1 MQVNINNGGD
11 AATGTAIGTGP
22 LTLNNGAMLDNTSG
36 ADVTLQQA
44 IPEYWGGN
52 FTYLGSSNRL
62 NTGAGSVT
70 LTANVI
76 LTVNS
81 NTFTVGGPISDSRGG
96 GGGNYNLTK
105 AGDGSLT
112 LPVANNMGGVV
123 TLSAGLLNLGDA
135 ASLGLGTFTIN
146 GGSIDNINGQDL
158 TLTPATIN
166 FFGPG
171 FTFVGTTNLDLGAE
185 TVNGSGGAEVIN
197 MLSNTLTIE
206 GALQMGNGALT
217 KNGQGTLT
225 LSGSVGNKN
234 GPPVIVNEGRV
245 NFNNSSGNV
254 AGGNPAGVTV
264 NTNGLLVITGLS
276 GDQINDSGT
285 PVKLVG
291 GTLDLNGNSER
302 VYTLTINSGGTLRNG
317 AASSTSTL
325 TLISPN
331 VFTLADSNSFFDAPA
346 PDAFLDISGSI
357 AGPGSLVKTG
367 AGSLVLFGT
376 NIYTG
381 NTTISA
387 GTLALSEPGSIS
399 NSAVLNLVAGATLD
413 VMARADQT
421 LTLNAGQTLMGN
433 GGLNGIL
440 VSLPGS
446 TVAPGAPLGTLTVTN
461 NITLGGNLLVGLDRT
476 RTPTSAKLV
485 SDLGTI
491 TYGGTLSATNT
502 GPALQ
507 PGDSF
512 QLFPSAVT
520 AFTGISLATTDANN
534 KLYTWNNKVA
544 VDGSIQVL
552 TVQNAVN
559 TTPTNISSAVVG
571 NTLKLSW
578 PSDHLGWTLKTNAVG
593 LAATNAWF
601 PYPGSA
607 QLTNVTIMFD
617 PAKTNVYYRLV
628 YP

>member
-1 MQVNINNGGD
+1 
-11 AATGTAIGTGP
+11 
-22 LTLNNGAMLDNTSG
+22 
-36 ADVTLQQA
+36 
-44 IPEYWGGN
+44 
-52 FTYLGSSNRL
+52 
-62 NTGAGSVT
+62 
-70 LTANVI
+70 
-76 LTVNS
+76 
-81 NTFTVGGPISDSRGG
+81 
-96 GGGNYNLTK
+96 
-105 AGDGSLT
+105 
-112 LPVANNMGGVV
+112 
-123 TLSAGLLNLGDA
+123 
-135 ASLGLGTFTIN
+135 
-146 GGSIDNINGQDL
+146 
-158 TLTPATIN
+158 
-166 FFGPG
+166 
-171 FTFVGTTNLDLGAE
+171 
-185 TVNGSGGAEVIN
+185 
-197 MLSNTLTIE
+197 
-206 GALQMGNGALT
+206 
-217 KNGQGTLT
+217 LT

-264 NTNGLLVITGLS
+264 NTNGLLVITGIS
-276 GDQINDSGT
+276 GDQINDANT
-285 PVKLVG
+285 PVKVVG
-291 GTLDLNGNSER
+291 GTFDLNGNSER
-302 VYTLTINSGGTLRNG
+302 VYTLTISYGGTLRNG
-317 AASSTSTL
+317 AASSTSALNLTSPNLL
-325 TLISPN
+325 TLAN
-331 VFTLADSNSFFDAPA
+331 ADSFFDVPA
-346 PDAFLDISGSI
+346 PDAFLDISGCI

-367 AGSLVLFGT
+367 AGSLVLDST

-399 NSAVLNLVAGATLD
+399 NSAVLNLAGGATLD

-461 NITLGGNLLVGLDRT
+461 NITLGGNLLLSLDRT
-476 RTPTSAKLV
+476 HTPISAKLA

-507 PGDSF
+507 VGDSF

-520 AFTGISLATTDANN
+520 AFTGISLASTDA
-534 KLYTWNNKVA
+534 
-544 VDGSIQVL
+544 I
-552 TVQNAVN
+552 
-559 TTPTNISSAVVG
+559 ISAVVG

-578 PSDHLGWTLKTNAVG
+578 PSDHLGWTLITNAVG
-593 LAATNAWF
+593 LTATNAWF

-607 QLTNVTIMFD
+607 QLTNVAIPFV
-617 PAKTNVYYRLV
+617 PAKTNVYYRMV